1 MTLSGNAGDD
11 VRTIAWPLEG
21 RRGLETKLA

>member
-11 VRTIAWPLEG
+11 VRTIAGPLEG
-21 RRGLETKLA
+21 SRGLETKLA